1 MSEFGHSAEWSRPE
15 RAPERAPELEPTPP
29 RDVPPEPVLRDLGQ
43 TALSRIA
50 DSAERP
56 PPQPEER
63 HPDHTALSPVESA
76 TERTPDE
83 PTQRAIGHLAL
94 SSAETPVESAAEQA
108 NDEPTQRALGNTAL
122 GRTVSTAELPA
133 PEAPATERPAAESER
148 AERPQGAYESDDPA
162 GSSGTDAGTDQVDD
176 AVLAKRAEG
185 RARIA
190 ADEQHYLLGGDAAE
204 RVDDW
209 LPQGRNDLDVKTT
222 CAVAC
227 VAELGRRMGADRTED
242 QLLHQVAE
250 SGKWRP
256 EHGGGI
262 GIDTQRDLLESVGL
276 HGDVHTGQDV
286 DDLARAV
293 EEGHGVIAH
302 VNSRLVYD
310 HSRNR
315 PGTDDTVELGPEQS
329 AVNHSVTVTGTIR
342 TPDTHELV
350 GFHVNNPTERPGR
363 RLDVSTMLLGW
374 ELRGGSMLVAERK

>member
-1 MSEFGHSAEWSRPE
+1 MSEFSRSPEWSTPE
-15 RAPERAPELEPTPP
+15 WVPERAPELAPEPPAEL
-29 RDVPPEPVLRDLGQ
+29 PPEPVLRGLGH

-56 PPQPEER
+56 PAQPVER
-63 HPDHTALSPVESA
+63 HPDHTTPSPVESGA
-76 TERTPDE
+76 ERTPDE
-83 PTQRAIGHLAL
+83 PTRRAIGNAALA
-94 SSAETPVESAAEQA
+94 
-108 NDEPTQRALGNTAL
+108 RA
-122 GRTVSTAELPA
+122 VSTADQPGAEVPD
-133 PEAPATERPAAESER
+133 TERPTTEPDR
-148 AERPQGAYESDDPA
+148 AKLPQGAYESDDSA
-162 GSSGTDAGTDQVDD
+162 GSSGTGDGTDQVDD
-176 AVLAKRAEG
+176 AILTKRAEG

-227 VAELGRRMGADRTED
+227 VGEVGRRMGVDRTED

-256 EHGGGI
+256 EHDGGI
-262 GIDTQRDLLESVGL
+262 DIDTQRDLLGSVGL
-276 HGDVHTGQDV
+276 HGDVHTGQNV
-286 DDLARAV
+286 DDLARVV

-315 PGTDDTVELGPEQS
+315 LGADDTVELGSEQS
-329 AVNHSVTVTGTIR
+329 MVNHSVTVTGTIR

-350 GFHVNNPTERPGR
+350 GFHINNPTERPGR
-363 RLDVSTMLLGW
+363 RLDVGTMLLSW
-374 ELRGGSMLVAERK
+374 ELRGGSMLVVDQK